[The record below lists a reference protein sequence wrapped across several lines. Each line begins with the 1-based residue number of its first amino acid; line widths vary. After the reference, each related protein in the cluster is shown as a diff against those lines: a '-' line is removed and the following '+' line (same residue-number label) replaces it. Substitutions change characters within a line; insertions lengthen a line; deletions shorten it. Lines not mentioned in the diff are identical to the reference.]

1 MQQRSIR
8 AAREDV
14 PLEAATGFVRPL
26 GLIGSPRSGEIEF
39 AQLPRLML
47 EQDGLNKK
55 QAGAEPPEL
64 FVIGGFGQE
73 IAPAV
78 AKSEVRGDYPAVQ
91 LPRIQRKIPEACG

>member
-1 MQQRSIR
+1 MQQRSIP
-8 AAREDV
+8 AARENV

-26 GLIGSPRSGEIEF
+26 GFIGSPRPGEIEF
-39 AQLPRLML
+39 AELPRLML

-73 IAPAV
+73 IPPAV
-78 AKSEVRGDYPAVQ
+78 AKTGVRGDYLAVQ
-91 LPRIQRKIPEACG
+91 LQRMQRTEH